1 MMPCRYGEV
10 ARNPVLCEL
19 TNDDDDDDDSNSNNS
34 DQQRKAVSNLEMSIF
49 DIVTVQ
55 LALKSWDLGPGMR

>member
-1 MMPCRYGEV
+1 MDEYEQSMMPCRYGEV

-34 DQQRKAVSNLEMSIF
+34 D
-49 DIVTVQ
+49 
-55 LALKSWDLGPGMR
+55 